1 MFGEEQQTANK
12 VFVSSKSVED
22 LPKSVDWRKKG
33 YVTRVKNQVAK
44 QGRRGEVT
52 RVKNQGR
59 GGHKH
64 AT

>member
-1 MFGEEQQTANK
+1 MFRGQQQTASK

-44 QGRRGEVT
+44 EMRDT
-52 RVKNQGR
+52 
-59 GGHKH
+59 
-64 AT
+64 